1 MGKDGGEDD
10 GELAM
15 PQKPLGTLETKVLL
29 RRAKA
34 RRGSRRWEGCLADAQ
49 RVMRCAGDASE
60 GMQAAQA
67 LEEEAARV
75 VAEGKASVDGAI
87 AMLGPHDSI
96 FWNADEDAPRW

>member
-29 RRAKA
+29 QRRGADPGAADA
-34 RRGSRRWEGCLADAQ
+34 RR
-49 RVMRCAGDASE
+49 
-60 GMQAAQA
+60 
-67 LEEEAARV
+67 
-75 VAEGKASVDGAI
+75 AEGKASVDGAI